1 LQKLKWRL
9 SDCRNKELVM
19 DLQLQPKVKGKN
31 TVAVAILGEK
41 IRDETS
47 GISINEEESQLLT
60 SGDKGRN
67 YETM

>member
-1 LQKLKWRL
+1 
-9 SDCRNKELVM
+9 M